1 VLFILATFILVVTL
15 LNLLVALMQV
25 AYGGILENEEA
36 YDYKLKNNLILDA
49 EIALFWKRSYGAATK
64 DKKEGDRKILYWA
77 DYSTES
83 SASEADALSGLTESE
98 KSIYEVIVNIKN
110 EQQA

>member
-1 VLFILATFILVVTL
+1 MLATFILVVTL
-15 LNLLVALMQV
+15 LNLLVALMQG
-25 AYGGILENEEA
+25 AYGGILENAEE

-49 EIALFWKRSYGAATK
+49 EIALFWRRSYGAATK

-83 SASEADALSGLTESE
+83 SASEVDTLSGLTESE
-98 KSIYEVIVNIKN
+98 KSLYEIIVNIKN
-110 EQQA
+110 EQEA